1 MKRFGRRIG
10 RGVRRIGRRIGRFI
24 SRPFRK
30 LRNFLRKIRSGIKR
44 LRSGMAKVRYYWR
57 MFRSVRG
64 FVRRYPGAPN
74 RMLHLEPHEGLAN
87 MSEAENADEAEL

>member
-10 RGVRRIGRRIGRFI
+10 RGVRRIGRFI

-30 LRNFLRKIRSGIKR
+30 LRNFFRKIRGLMR
-44 LRSGMAKVRYYWR
+44 RARSGMAKARYYWR
-57 MFRSVRG
+57 MFKSVRG

-74 RMLHLEPHEGLAN
+74 RMLHLEPEPN
-87 MSEAENADEAEL
+87 MSEAENVDEAEL